1 MSNSETNAFIS
12 KAETARAELD
22 KMSIEECI
30 KMWNESVEI
39 TSSYK
44 HRTIHKFE
52 DEEWWDIL
60 CIQYGTCYIVG
71 DIASSITD
79 RTFSQHDEYFFFNG
93 DDCRFYSFSEKEDM
107 MKILDA
113 SWFIE
118 ELMNREDS
126 STDRDKAVKRLKEM
140 TFEECIAFCDSV
152 NLDHYDRFVEIHR
165 ISDKS
170 WWDELAEEYGT
181 WELIQSYVNSGRT
194 FNDTDIYFLYNTEDD
209 SLNSFSTKQELIELM
224 TEDWFVDNL
233 MWRSNDDC

>member
-12 KAETARAELD
+12 KAETAKAELD

-30 KMWNESVEI
+30 KMWNESAEN
-39 TSSYK
+39 TSSDKY
-44 HRTIHKFE
+44 RAIHKIE
-52 DEEWWDIL
+52 DDEWWDIL
-60 CIQYGTCYIVG
+60 CIKNGTSYIVG
-71 DIASSITD
+71 DIASSVKD
-79 RTFSQHDEYFFFNG
+79 KTFCQHDEYFFYN
-93 DDCRFYSFSEKEDM
+93 DCRLYSFSEKEDM
-107 MKILDA
+107 MRLLDA
-113 SWFIE
+113 WFIE

-126 STDRDKAVKRLKEM
+126 STDRGKAVKRLKEM
-140 TFEECIAFCDSV
+140 TFEECIVFCDSV

-165 ISDKS
+165 MDDKG

-233 MWRSNDDC
+233 MNREV

>member
-1 MSNSETNAFIS
+1 MSNLETNAFIS

-30 KMWNESVEI
+30 KMWNEGLDTNYMYQAIHENGDDDWWDCLCVKFD
-39 TSSYK
+39 TSSVV
-44 HRTIHKFE
+44 
-52 DEEWWDIL
+52 
-60 CIQYGTCYIVG
+60 C
-71 DIASSITD
+71 DIAESVKA
-79 RTFSQHDEYFFFNG
+79 RTFCPHDEYFFFNG
-93 DDCRFYSFSEKEDM
+93 SDCRFYSFSEKEDM

-113 SWFIE
+113 WFIE

-126 STDRDKAVKRLKEM
+126 STDRDKAVKRLKKM

-165 ISDKS
+165 ISDKD
-170 WWDELAEEYGT
+170 WWNELAEEYGT

-233 MWRSNDDC
+233 MWRSNNDC

>member
-12 KAETARAELD
+12 KAETAKAELD

-44 HRTIHKFE
+44 HRAIHKIE
-52 DEEWWDIL
+52 DDEWWDIL
-60 CIQYGTCYIVG
+60 CIKYGTSYIVG
-71 DIASSITD
+71 DIASSVTD
-79 RTFSQHDEYFFFNG
+79 RTFSQHDEYFFYN
-93 DDCRFYSFSEKEDM
+93 DCRFYSFSEKEDM

-113 SWFIE
+113 WFIE

-140 TFEECIAFCDSV
+140 TFEECVEFCDSI
-152 NLDHYDRFVEIHR
+152 NCDHYDRFTEIHR
-165 ISDKS
+165 MADME
-170 WWDELAEEYGT
+170 WWNELAEELSA
-181 WELIQSYVNSGRT
+181 WELIQSVLSSGET
-194 FNDTDIYFLYNTEDD
+194 FHDTDMYFFYNSEDD
-209 SLNSFSTKQELIELM
+209 KIYSFSTKQELIERM

-233 MWRSNDDC
+233 MNEEE